1 MTKSTLMEFP
11 CHFPIK
17 IIGINSEVL
26 LDEIKEITKKHFV
39 DFKEEHLTHKVSQKN
54 NYLAITIT
62 VFAKDQEML
71 DALYQ
76 ELTKHPDVKMV
87 L

>member
-1 MTKSTLMEFP
+1 MTKPTLMEFP

-17 IIGINSEVL
+17 VIGINSQVL
-26 LDEIKEITKKHFV
+26 LDEIKEITIKHFV
-39 DFKEEHLTHKVSQKN
+39 DFEEEHLTHKVSQKS

-62 VFAKDQEML
+62 VFAKNQEML

>member
-1 MTKSTLMEFP
+1 MTKSTVIQFP

-17 IIGINSEVL
+17 IIGTNSKVL
-26 LDEIKEITKKHFV
+26 LDEIREIAIKHYAAFE
-39 DFKEEHLTHKVSQKN
+39 EEHLTHKVSQKN

-62 VFAKDQEML
+62 VFAQNQEML

>member
-17 IIGINSEVL
+17 IIGTNSQVL
-26 LDEIKEITKKHFV
+26 LEEIKEITIKHFV
-39 DFKEEHLTHKVSQKN
+39 GFEDKHLTHKVSQKN

-62 VFAKDQEML
+62 VFAENQEML